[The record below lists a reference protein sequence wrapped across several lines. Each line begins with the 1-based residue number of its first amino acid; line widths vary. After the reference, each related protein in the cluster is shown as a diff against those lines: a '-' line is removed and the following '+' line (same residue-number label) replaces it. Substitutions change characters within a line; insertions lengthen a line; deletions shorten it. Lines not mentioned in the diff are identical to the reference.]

1 MAYNVLKGNV
11 EGSVDQHADQEI
23 GGVKVFKNTVS
34 ASVFWDTDA
43 QSPCATMKDVAIKK
57 IDGPKKDALLV
68 FQEDGSARTHHDLL
82 YKNNTLRVRKIEA
95 SELMGSAVD
104 LYNIPTNKF
113 EGEINANYLN
123 YSHGLKNIRG
133 ALQINVTDCIKVDE
147 SGIGIKLDSGSGLW
161 LKSGKLSIDITKTE
175 PINNRGQ
182 NLSDDDL
189 LLVSDVSANSINS
202 TSLKNL
208 YDNYLNLKIP
218 HAAGAKGNIQFRGS
232 SEFEACPKL
241 NYDASANTLKVE
253 GTVNSKTI
261 QADNKLVC
269 NGAVYHNVVKTSDS
283 VYDVEDNDYTIL
295 CDSSENKI
303 TVRLPAPCNSE
314 GRIVVIKKAN
324 SDRYK
329 LNSNTVEICCEES
342 KIDLSDSVV
351 LKSNYSTRTLQS
363 DGETWYIINKIG

>member
-68 FQEDGSARTHHDLL
+68 FQEDGSARTYYDLL
-82 YKNNTLRVRKIEA
+82 YKNDTLSARKVKA
-95 SELMGSAVD
+95 SEFMGSAAD

-133 ALQINVTDCIKVDE
+133 ALQIDATDCIKVDE

-241 NYDASANTLKVE
+241 NYDAGANTLKVE

-295 CDSSENKI
+295 CDSSKNKI

-314 GRIVVIKKAN
+314 GRVVVIKKAN

-342 KIDLSDSVV
+342 KIDLNDSVV